1 MNSNIDFDNTS
12 GEHFRLHVANK
23 ITKMLE
29 LDYEK
34 DAVVG
39 RNIEKTIYNHAIQEA
54 QNKSLIKKWD
64 NPFFRILY
72 LTRLKSILSNL
83 KHNTEFREQ
92 ILNKQI
98 SYKQLAQMT
107 HQEMDP
113 KRWET
118 QIKEKIERDKAKY
131 ETQKRINSEFTC
143 FKCKSNNC
151 DYYQLQTRSADEP
164 MTTFVSCLDCG
175 NRWKC

>member
-1 MNSNIDFDNTS
+1 MNLSIELKNDNIDL
-12 GEHFRLHVANK
+12 FRNNVSKK
-23 ITKMLE
+23 INCVLSQKKE
-29 LDYEK
+29 NRH
-34 DAVVG
+34 G
-39 RNIEKTIYNHAIQEA
+39 RNIEISIYNYTLQEA

-64 NPFFRILY
+64 NQFFRILY
-72 LTRLKSILSNL
+72 LTRLKSILTNL
-83 KHNTEFREQ
+83 KQNTEFRQ
-92 ILNKQI
+92 QVLNNHI
-98 SYKQLAQMT
+98 SYKQLEKMT

-113 KRWET
+113 SRWE
-118 QIKEKIERDKAKY
+118 QLIKDKIERDKATY